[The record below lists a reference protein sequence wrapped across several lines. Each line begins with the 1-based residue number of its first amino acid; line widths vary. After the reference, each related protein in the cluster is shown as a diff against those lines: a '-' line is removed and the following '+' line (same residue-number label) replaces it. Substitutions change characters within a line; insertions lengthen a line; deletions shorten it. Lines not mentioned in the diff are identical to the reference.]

1 MQRTYLALA
10 GFGLASAA
18 TLAAAVGVVPA
29 PPRAWAQA
37 WAPRPSL
44 FEGQPVDPRRY
55 AVLGRPL
62 GNGEWNL
69 LVLEQIR
76 PGPPCWQQ
84 RADGLVDPSLNRFDY
99 TGICGRYL
107 DSNGYSLRLAN
118 QEGIGPGGSPLRLR
132 LQPNGAELQ
141 LLASAPDLARELIV
155 GRAPIPSR
163 DRTGFVALRLAPGWE
178 LQRRVYQGQAL
189 NHLYFAHQ
197 ASADQLVA
205 AAALEPSPGPRGRGG
220 RGALA
225 LLPPPP
231 PPPPPPAPV
240 ATAWNAGRSERSA
253 PRLGE
258 RDNQRL
264 RERRGGWRRPPL
276 AAPQSLDAAL
286 EAPAN
291 QALQAGG
298 GRQGRAIALQVIPYR
313 E

>member
-10 GFGLASAA
+10 GVGLMSGSV
-18 TLAAAVGVVPA
+18 LAVVVGLMPA

-37 WAPRPSL
+37 WAPRQSL
-44 FEGQPVDPRRY
+44 FDGQPVDPRRY
-55 AVLGRPL
+55 AVLARPL

-69 LVLEQIR
+69 LVLEQIL

-84 RADGLVDPSLNRFDY
+84 RPDGLVDPSLNRFDY

-118 QEGIGPGGSPLRLR
+118 REGVAPGGGPLRLR
-132 LQPNGAELQ
+132 LQPNGADLQ
-141 LLASAPDLARELIV
+141 LLATAPELARELIV

-178 LQRRVYQGQAL
+178 LQRRTYQGQSL

-197 ASADQLVA
+197 ASAEQLVA
-205 AAALEPSPGPRGRGG
+205 AASLEAGPAGGG
-220 RGALA
+220 RRSLA

-231 PPPPPPAPV
+231 PPVAPG
-240 ATAWNAGRSERSA
+240 AAGWTGSRSER
-253 PRLGE
+253 GT
-258 RDNQRL
+258 QRGS
-264 RERRGGWRRPPL
+264 ERRGWRTSPL
-276 AAPQSLDAAL
+276 ATSQPLDPSLGAAPRQGL
-286 EAPAN
+286 EAS
-291 QALQAGG
+291 GG
-298 GRQGRAIALQVIPYR
+298 GQGRAIALQVIPFR

>member
-10 GFGLASAA
+10 GVGLMGA
-18 TLAAAVGVVPA
+18 TGLAAVGLVPA
-29 PPRAWAQA
+29 QPRAWAQT
-37 WAPRPSL
+37 WSPRASL
-44 FEGQPVDPRRY
+44 FDSQPVNPQRY
-55 AVLGRPL
+55 AVLARPL

-69 LVLEQIR
+69 LVLEQIL

-118 QEGIGPGGSPLRLR
+118 REGAAPGGGPLRLR
-132 LQPNGAELQ
+132 LQQSGPELQ
-141 LLASAPDLARELIV
+141 LLATAPELARELIV

-178 LQRRVYQGQAL
+178 LQRRTYQGQAL

-197 ASADQLVA
+197 ASVEQLVA
-205 AAALEPSPGPRGRGG
+205 AATPQTGPSQAGR
-220 RGALA
+220 RSLA

-231 PPPPPPAPV
+231 PPVAPGVPAAPG
-240 ATAWNAGRSERSA
+240 WNGSRSERVT
-253 PRLGE
+253 
-258 RDNQRL
+258 QRSS
-264 RERRGGWRRPPL
+264 ERRGWRSSPL
-276 AAPQSLDAAL
+276 ASPQPLDPSLGEAPRQRL
-286 EAPAN
+286 EAS
-291 QALQAGG
+291 GG
-298 GRQGRAIALQVIPYR
+298 SQGRAIALQVIPFR